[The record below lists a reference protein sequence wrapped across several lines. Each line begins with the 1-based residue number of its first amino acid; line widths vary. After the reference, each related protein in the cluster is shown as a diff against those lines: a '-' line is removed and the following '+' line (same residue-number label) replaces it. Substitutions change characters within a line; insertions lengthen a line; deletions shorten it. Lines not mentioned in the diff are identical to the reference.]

1 MNLTTPT
8 DHAGA
13 YEWAAVYLAHA
24 AIGVVLVA
32 VIAAALSL
40 VIWKQGAWAAVI
52 ASVGYGALWECAVQR
67 LGAGLSD
74 AAVDWSAVTLGALVA
89 HAAWYHAGGAIAA
102 ALMASGAIIWRGVR
116 ARR

>member
-1 MNLTTPT
+1 MNLTAPT

-24 AIGVVLVA
+24 AMGVALVA

-40 VIWKQGAWAAVI
+40 VLWRQGAWAVLATS
-52 ASVGYGALWECAVQR
+52 AAYGALWEGAVQR
-67 LGAGLSD
+67 LGAGLAD
-74 AAVDWSAVTLGALVA
+74 AAVDWSAVTLGAAVG
-89 HAAWYHAGGAIAA
+89 HAAWSHAGGWMAG
-102 ALMASGAIIWRGVR
+102 ALMAAGAILWRGVR